1 MILNVVWLALF
12 FAAGLFGLVRMLDGS
27 DPLAFAAMSTALFD
41 SAKTAFTL
49 VLNLAGTLIFW
60 MGVLKVAEK
69 AGAIRLMSRA
79 VAPILRRVFPGL
91 PPDHPAAGAMVMN
104 FAANAL
110 NLDNAATPAGLRAMQ
125 ELQKLNNDSPTA
137 SNHQVLFMVM
147 HAASLTLI
155 PVSILSV
162 RAAGGASNPADVFLP
177 LLLASA
183 CSALGGFLAVAL
195 VQRLRLWDPVLL
207 LFLAGV
213 VALIGGTAWGL
224 SRLPSAQVE
233 TLSSQ
238 ISGVALF
245 AAIFWFLAL
254 AVVNRINAW
263 EAFLEGAKDGFDTA
277 IQIAPYLIGILVA
290 VGVFRASGGLDYV
303 VAGVWHLIA
312 WTGLP
317 QEASGAIPTM
327 LMKPLAGGASRGLM
341 VDAMKAYGPD
351 SFTARLAGIFQG
363 STDTTLYVI
372 ALYSGAARL
381 KNLRH
386 TLPCALVAD
395 LAGWIG
401 AIVMAIVF
409 FG

>member
-1 MILNVVWLALF
+1 MILNAVWLTLF
-12 FAAGLFGLVRMLDGS
+12 FAAAAFGLVRMLDGS

-41 SAKTAFTL
+41 SARSAFEL
-49 VLNLAGTLIFW
+49 VLKLAGTLIFW

-69 AGAIRLMSRA
+69 AGAIQQIARA

-91 PPDHPAAGAMVMN
+91 PTDHPAAGAMVMN

-110 NLDNAATPAGLRAMQ
+110 TLDNAATPAGLRAME
-125 ELQKLNNDSPTA
+125 ELQKLNPNPDTA

-155 PVSILSV
+155 PVNILAV
-162 RAAGGASNPADVFLP
+162 RAAGGAANPADVFLP

-195 VQRLRLWDPVLL
+195 VQRLKLRDPVLL
-207 LFLAGV
+207 AFLAGV
-213 VALIGGTAWGL
+213 VALLGGTAWAM
-224 SRLPSAQVE
+224 SKLPPDTVQTV
-233 TLSSQ
+233 SSQ
-238 ISGVALF
+238 LSGVALIG
-245 AAIFWFLAL
+245 AILWFLGL
-254 AVVNRINAW
+254 AVLRKVNAW
-263 EAFLEGAKDGFDTA
+263 DAFLEGVKDGFGTA
-277 IQIAPYLIGILVA
+277 LNIAPYLVGILVA

-303 VAGVWHLIA
+303 VAGVWHLIS

-317 QEASGAIPTM
+317 HETSGAIPTM

-341 VDAMKAYGPD
+341 IDAMKTYGPD

-372 ALYSGAARL
+372 ALYSGAAKL

-401 AIVMAIVF
+401 AIVMAVVF
-409 FG
+409 FL

>member
-1 MILNVVWLALF
+1 M
-12 FAAGLFGLVRMLDGS
+12 
-27 DPLAFAAMSTALFD
+27 
-41 SAKTAFTL
+41 
-49 VLNLAGTLIFW
+49 
-60 MGVLKVAEK
+60 
-69 AGAIRLMSRA
+69 
-79 VAPILRRVFPGL
+79 
-91 PPDHPAAGAMVMN
+91 DHPAAGAMVMN

-125 ELQKLNNDSPTA
+125 ELQKLNPSPDTA

-155 PVSILSV
+155 PVSILAV

-195 VQRLRLWDPVLL
+195 VQRLKLWDPVLL
-207 LFLAGV
+207 GFLLLVAGI
-213 VALIGGTAWGL
+213 IGGIAWGM
-224 SRLPSAQVE
+224 SRLPAEQVQ

-238 ISGVALF
+238 ISGIALF
-245 AAIFWFLAL
+245 AAIFWFLAQ
-254 AVVNRINAW
+254 AIYTRINAW
-263 EAFLEGAKDGFDTA
+263 EAFIEGAKEGFTTA

-303 VAGVWHLIA
+303 VAGIWHLLA

-341 VDAMKAYGPD
+341 IDAMKAYGPD

-372 ALYSGAARL
+372 ALYSGAANL
-381 KNLRH
+381 KRLRH

-401 AIVMAIVF
+401 AIVMAMAF
-409 FG
+409 FL